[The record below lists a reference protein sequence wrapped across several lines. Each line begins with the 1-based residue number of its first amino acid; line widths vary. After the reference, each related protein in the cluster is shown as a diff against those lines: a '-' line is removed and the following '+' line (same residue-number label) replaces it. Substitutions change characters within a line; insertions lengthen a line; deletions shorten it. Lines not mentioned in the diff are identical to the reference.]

1 MSELRWILIG
11 FGIVLLAA
19 IYLWG
24 RRGNRA
30 VAAGDDALLR
40 VRPEPSM
47 HGAETTLIRAVD
59 DAPVTP
65 PAPEIVPP
73 LEPPPQPELLPL
85 PLSMP
90 RMMSGNKSAEP
101 PHRPPP

>member
-30 VAAGDDALLR
+30 VASGDDALLR
-40 VRPEPSM
+40 VRPEPSV
-47 HGAETTLIRAVD
+47 HSGETTLIRHVD
-59 DAPVTP
+59 EAPVAAPPTIEVVTP
-65 PAPEIVPP
+65 D
-73 LEPPPQPELLPL
+73 EPPPVVEHASLGETWRGRL
-85 PLSMP
+85 
-90 RMMSGNKSAEP
+90 EP
-101 PHRPPP
+101 TFA